1 LQTSLQKDADF
12 CVDLPQYKQF
22 MNLEFKKITS
32 ISKIQKKSKVVNF
45 SVQKNENY
53 FANGILTHNCYCKR
67 HVTEGVVFY
76 KNVNDILTAI
86 DHHAWFATDE
96 KNNQTD
102 DKYIT
107 YDIGCNVDIGLHARQ
122 LPLVEIFDFFKK
134 HERAKASFAT
144 KHLMPDLFNK
154 QLGLLNDKVRL
165 RVSLM
170 PQKYANILEPNTPSI
185 IERLNQITMLLID
198 GYEVHLNFSPVIVTD
213 GWLEEYRDLFMLI
226 DEIISPAAKKQMK
239 CEVIFLTH
247 NEKKHLFNVENNLPG
262 ENLLWVPELQE
273 TKISQYGGENIRYK
287 RELKAQYIH
296 EFKSLHS
303 VLIPYCTIRYIF

>member
-1 LQTSLQKDADF
+1 MSTEKLIKHASLQSMEIKPSGRSTD
-12 CVDLPQYKQF
+12 Y
-22 MNLEFKKITS
+22 ITPS
-32 ISKIQKKSKVVNF
+32 
-45 SVQKNENY
+45 
-53 FANGILTHNCYCKR
+53 FAFGCGYNCSYCYCKR

-96 KNNQTD
+96 KPNQTD

-144 KHLMPDLFNK
+144 KHLMPDLFPNK
-154 QLGLLNDKVRL
+154 LAFLNNKIRL

-170 PQKYANILEPNTPSI
+170 PQKYAAVLEPNTPI
-185 IERLNQITMLLID
+185 IEGRLDQISNLILD

-213 GWLEEYRDLFMLI
+213 GWLEEYRDLFMMI
-226 DEIISPAAKKQMK
+226 DERVSPLLKEQMK

-262 ENLLWVPELQE
+262 EDLLWVPELQE
-273 TKISQYGGENIRYK
+273 AKISQYGGENIRYK

-296 EFKSLHS
+296 EFKSLHG
-303 VLIPYCTIRYIF
+303 VLIPWCTIRYIF